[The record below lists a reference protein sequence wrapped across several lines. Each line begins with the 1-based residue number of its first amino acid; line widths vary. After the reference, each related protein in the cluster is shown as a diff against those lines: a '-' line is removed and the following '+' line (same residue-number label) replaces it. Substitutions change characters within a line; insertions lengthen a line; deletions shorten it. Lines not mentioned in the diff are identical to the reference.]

1 MSSSPRFIHLRV
13 HTEYSLLEGAV
24 RLKKLPGL
32 CAAAGMPAV
41 AVTDTNNMFAALEF
55 SVSASSAGVQP
66 IMGCQISLA
75 YLPAQPGERP
85 RDPAGIVLLA
95 QNETGYENLMRLN
108 SCLYL
113 DKAGQLPQV
122 TMEELTEFSA
132 GLICLSGGPD
142 GPVGRLLRAGQR
154 PAAEDLMRRLAAI
167 YPDRLYVELQR
178 HPEGGGLPEAERLS
192 ERGFVEMAYAM
203 DLPLV
208 ATNDVYFPKSDMYEA
223 HDALICIAEGAYVD
237 QQGPRRRLTAQH
249 YFKSPQEMVTLFAD
263 LPEAIENTVEIAR
276 RCAFRAYKRDP
287 ILPKFADDEV
297 QELRRQAQEGL
308 AARLAVIPHAATV
321 EEYEKR
327 LEFELGIIEGMG
339 FPGYF
344 LIVADFIKWAKDHD
358 IPVGPGR
365 GSGAGSLVA
374 YALTITDLDPL
385 RYSLL
390 FERFLNPE
398 RVSMP
403 DFDID
408 FCMDRREEVIRYVQ
422 ERYGRDKVGQIITF
436 GALLSKAAVRD
447 IGRVLQMPYGQVDRL
462 SKLIPIEGVKPVSIE
477 QALAQEE
484 RLREAARSEEV
495 VKRLLDYG
503 QQVEGLL
510 RNASTHA
517 AGVVIGDRPLDRL
530 VPLYQDPRSD
540 MPATQFN
547 MKWVEQAGLVKF
559 DFLGLKTL
567 TVIQNAVDLIKGQ
580 GRHLHIRADGV
591 QLYEPPEG
599 AVDDIGAIPL
609 DDEASYKLYASAK
622 TVAVFQV
629 ESSGMMDAL
638 RRMKPTCIEDI
649 VALVALY
656 RPGPMENIPTYCEVK
671 NGLKERAS
679 IHPLIDHILEETQG
693 IIVYQEQV
701 MQIAQEMAGYSL
713 GGADL
718 LRRAMGKK
726 IAEEMAKERPKF
738 EKGAMANGVDKKK
751 ASEVFD
757 LLEKF
762 ANYGFNKSHAA
773 AYAVVSYQTAWLK
786 ANHPVEFMA
795 GVMNCDS
802 HQTDKLSTYAEEVR
816 RGMGIEIVPPCVN
829 RSEAGFTVREGKL
842 VYALGALKNVGI
854 EAMRMI
860 TAARRDEAGREKPFV
875 TLFDFARRVDLKRVG
890 KRPLEMLARAGAFD
904 MLDANRRRVFEALDA
919 LVGYSAAIHEQKA
932 SNQVSLFGDAG
943 DDLPEPRLMPVAD
956 WQALERLDEEHKAI
970 GFYLSGHPLDDYLPA
985 LRRRNVMTLAE
996 LQARAEQA
1004 GGAIGKVGVLV
1015 SALQERKSGRG
1026 TRFFRMNISDP
1037 TSQVSGIAMFCDD
1050 FDAAR
1055 RVFDQT
1061 HQVVMTLEARF
1072 NEGQFDPVGRS
1083 VVAMDGVV
1091 AEAGATG
1098 LRIFIEDA
1106 GAIANVAS
1114 VLAQA
1119 AEGQRNLPRG
1129 PVMLCL
1135 MDPGLPGETEIDTGQ
1150 EFPLNPQIKGAIR
1163 SLPGVME
1170 VQEV

>member
-1 MSSSPRFIHLRV
+1 MSTSPRFIHLRV

-55 SVSASSAGVQP
+55 SVGASGAGVQP
-66 IMGCQISLA
+66 IMGCQVSVA

-85 RDPAGIVLLA
+85 RDPAGVVLLA

-122 TMEELTEFSA
+122 TLAELEEFSA

-154 PAAEDLMRRLAAI
+154 PAAEELMRRLAAI

-276 RCAFRAYKRDP
+276 RCAFRAYKRNP

-297 QELRRQAQEGL
+297 LELRRQAKEGL
-308 AARLAVIPHAATV
+308 TARLAVIPHAAPV

-344 LIVADFIKWAKDHD
+344 LIVADFIKWAKDHN

-462 SKLIPIEGVKPVSIE
+462 SKLIPVEGVKPVSIE

-591 QLYEPPEG
+591 QLYDPPEG

-609 DDEASYKLYASAK
+609 DDEATYKLYASAK

-671 NGLKERAS
+671 NGLKPLES
-679 IHPLIDHILEETQG
+679 IHPSIDHILRETQG

-701 MQIAQEMAGYSL
+701 MEIAQVMAGYSL

-738 EKGAMANGVDKKK
+738 EKGAMGNGVDKKK

-802 HQTDKLSTYAEEVR
+802 HLTDKLSTYAEEVR
-816 RGMGIEIVPPCVN
+816 RGMGITIVPPCVN
-829 RSEAGFTVREGKL
+829 RSEAGFTVQDGKL
-842 VYALGALKNVGI
+842 VYALGALKNVGM

-860 TAARRDEAGREKPFV
+860 TAARRDEGGREKPFV

-943 DDLPEPRLMPVAD
+943 DDLPEPRLLPVAD
-956 WQALERLDEEHKAI
+956 WQALERLEEEHKAI

-985 LRRRNVMTLAE
+985 LKRRKVMTLAE
-996 LQARAEQA
+996 LQQKAERD

-1083 VVAMDGVV
+1083 VVAMEGVV

-1106 GAIANVAS
+1106 GAIATVAS

-1119 AEGQRNLPRG
+1119 SEAQRNLPRG